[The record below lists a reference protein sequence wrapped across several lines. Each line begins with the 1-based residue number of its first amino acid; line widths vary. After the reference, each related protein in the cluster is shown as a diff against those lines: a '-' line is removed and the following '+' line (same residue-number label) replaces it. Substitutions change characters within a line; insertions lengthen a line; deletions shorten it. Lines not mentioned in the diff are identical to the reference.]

1 MAFGGGFVKNE
12 NDGYLGKKLGLEK
25 PKIQFPETP
34 IKAQNPYYDAIF
46 LYRARLAGQPVEN
59 PQVNFRA
66 IDVALPYLPR
76 PSAWLVCNQASD
88 LID

>member
-12 NDGYLGKKLGLEK
+12 NDGYLGKKLRLEK

-46 LYRARLAGQPVEN
+46 CIGPDWQGSL
-59 PQVNFRA
+59 
-66 IDVALPYLPR
+66 
-76 PSAWLVCNQASD
+76 
-88 LID
+88 